1 MFFIL
6 HIAFMV
12 AAFLC
17 ISVGVFTAAFRRK
30 SPSWLKRHKTFG
42 AAGLASGLAGFVAI
56 VLEISLS
63 NGEHF
68 NSLHTWVGT
77 AVVALLLSTPLVG
90 QLMLNTGAQGPQFR
104 PWHIWSG
111 RTVLALMAVNIALG
125 IAMIL
130 S

>member
-6 HIAFMV
+6 HIAFM
-12 AAFLC
+12 ATAFLC
-17 ISVGVFTAAFRRK
+17 VCAGVFTAAFRRK
-30 SPSWLKRHKTFG
+30 SPSWLTRHKSFG
-42 AAGLASGLAGFVAI
+42 AAGLAGGLLGFASI
-56 VLEISLS
+56 VLEISRS

-68 NSLHTWVGT
+68 SGPHPLVGS
-77 AVVALLLSTPLVG
+77 AVVALRLFTPLMG

-111 RTVLALMAVNIALG
+111 RAVLLLMAVNIALG
-125 IAMIL
+125 IAIIL

>member
-1 MFFIL
+1 MFFIA
-6 HIAFMV
+6 HIAFMA

-17 ISVGVFTAAFRRK
+17 ISIGVFTAAFRRK
-30 SPSWLKRHKTFG
+30 NPSWLKRHRFLG
-42 AAGLASGLAGFVAI
+42 AAGLGSGLAGFAAI
-56 VLEISLS
+56 VLAISLS

-68 NSLHTWVGT
+68 NSLHPWVGI
-77 AVVALLLSTPLVG
+77 AIVALLLFTPLMG

-111 RTVLALMAVNIALG
+111 RTVPVLMMINIALG
-125 IAMIL
+125 IAITL